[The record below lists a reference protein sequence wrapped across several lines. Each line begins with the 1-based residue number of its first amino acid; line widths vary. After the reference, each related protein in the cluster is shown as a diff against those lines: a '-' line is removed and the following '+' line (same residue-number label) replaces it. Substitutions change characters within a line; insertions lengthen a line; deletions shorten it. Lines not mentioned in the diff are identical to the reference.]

1 MQGREESSVT
11 QAWASMSGYIL
22 LIFYEPQ
29 LSQDFLQAM
38 LFLIIELTWMGAV
51 GTSNVAGGTSGV
63 ASAKSFVVNF
73 LDKKFAGSS

>member
-29 LSQDFLQAM
+29 LGQDFLQAM
-38 LFLIIELTWMGAV
+38 LFLIFELT
-51 GTSNVAGGTSGV
+51 
-63 ASAKSFVVNF
+63 
-73 LDKKFAGSS
+73 